1 MLLISDVHGAFDA
14 MSELRRFD
22 EDVLVLGDLLNL
34 IDYRTGEG
42 ITADILGSEFARS
55 AAGARGSGDFAGLRR
70 LWQEHATDPDT
81 LRQEFLDAAT
91 AQYEMAGKALA
102 GMRSWVTFG
111 NVDRPGLMREHLP
124 SGSTFV
130 DGEVVE
136 FEGISFGFVGGG
148 TATPMGGQGEVSDD
162 EMREKL
168 VSLGRVDVLCSHL
181 PPAVEPLYRDVVT
194 GRLER
199 GSRPILEYLEAYQPV
214 VHFFGDVHQPQAA
227 QWRIGRTQCRNVG
240 YFRATRR
247 AVRVDLVQLRSQI
260 GAA

>member
-14 MSELRRFD
+14 MSQLRRFD
-22 EDVLVLGDLLNL
+22 EEVLVLGDLLNL

-42 ITADILGSEFARS
+42 ITADILGSDFARS
-55 AAGARGSGDFAGLRR
+55 AAGARGSGDFAGMRR
-70 LWQEHATDPDT
+70 LWQEHSTDPDT
-81 LRQEFLDAAT
+81 MRQAFLEAAIS
-91 AQYEMAGKALA
+91 QYEQAGKALT

-124 SGSTFV
+124 AGSTFV

-136 FEGISFGFVGGG
+136 FEGIAFGFVGGG
-148 TATPMGGQGEVSDD
+148 TATPMGGQGEVSDV

-168 VSLGRVDVLCSHL
+168 ESIGKVDVLCSHL

-199 GSRPILEYLEAYQPV
+199 GSQPILEYLHAYQPAL
-214 VHFFGDVHQPQAA
+214 HFFGDVHQPQAA
-227 QWRIGRTQCRNVG
+227 RWRVGRTHCRNVG
-240 YFRATRR
+240 YFRATHRP
-247 AVRVDLVQLRSQI
+247 VRVDLKQLRAQI
-260 GAA
+260 DAA